1 MRFLSRLCAAT
12 LLAAGLLTSALAV
25 PAVAQDRAQTLADIR
40 QELSVLFV
48 EVRKLSREL
57 STTGGASD
65 LAVGGSVLDRVSAIE
80 SELQRLT
87 AKTEELELRVDRIVR
102 DGTNRIGDLE
112 FRLVELEGGDLSQLG
127 ETSTLGGGDVPTAAP
142 APLPDATPG
151 AEMAVGERADFEAAE
166 AAMAA
171 GNHAEAARLFGAFR
185 SNYPGGPLS
194 DQAGLNQGAAL
205 EAAGEMTQ
213 AARAYLEI
221 FSANPQ
227 GAQAPAALFLLG
239 QSLGRLGQTDE
250 ACLTLAEVGT
260 RYPGSDRVL
269 EAQSAMQNIG
279 CQ

>member
-1 MRFLSRLCAAT
+1 MRFISRLCAVA
-12 LLAAGLLTSALAV
+12 LLAATFSSPAL
-25 PAVAQDRAQTLADIR
+25 AQDRAQTLADIR

-48 EVRKLSREL
+48 EVRNLSREL

-65 LAVGGSVLDRVSAIE
+65 PTVGGSVLERVGAIE

-127 ETSTLGGGDVPTAAP
+127 ETSTLGGGALPTATP
-142 APLPDATPG
+142 APEETTLPQ

-166 AAMAA
+166 AAMVA
-171 GNHAEAARLFGAFR
+171 GNHTEAAALFAAFR

-194 DQAGLNQGAAL
+194 DRAGISQGAAL
-205 EAAGEMTQ
+205 EAAGDVAP
-213 AARAYLEI
+213 AARAYLDV

-227 GAQAPAALFLLG
+227 GAAAPEALFLLG
-239 QSLGRLGQTDE
+239 RSLGRLGQTEE
-250 ACLTLAEVGT
+250 ACLTLTEVGT
-260 RYPGSDRVL
+260 RFPGSDKVL
-269 EAQSAMQNIG
+269 EAQSAMQNLG
-279 CQ
+279 CS